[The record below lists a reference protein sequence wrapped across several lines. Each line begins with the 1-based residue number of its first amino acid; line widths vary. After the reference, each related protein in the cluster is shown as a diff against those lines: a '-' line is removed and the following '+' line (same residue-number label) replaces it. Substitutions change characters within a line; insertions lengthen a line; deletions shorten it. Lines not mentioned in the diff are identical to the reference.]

1 MKFKTVKRGIALG
14 AAAVMTVGLLG
25 GCGGNSNSG
34 SDSSSGSSAAQT
46 SGDGT
51 LNTDKEV
58 ELVMYVISDRPAGQD
73 VVDKKVNEILKEK
86 LNCTLKINWIGWAEY
101 ANKYPLLFSSGESF
115 DLAYSATW
123 VNFTSLAQKGA
134 FKNLDELWPTYA
146 PDNFA
151 ATSDAAKE
159 QATVAG
165 HYYCVPTQLATYTAY
180 GPIYRG
186 DLVEGSGW
194 DGVMETYEDIEEY
207 CDIIKETH
215 PEMEPLDQY
224 SAEPEWSYVYM
235 QNKGF
240 TTVDKGL
247 RYMWFDPSE
256 ENPKIFTLGEYEGT
270 PEFLQMMARWNEKGF
285 FSKSALSD
293 TDSQKFQNG
302 KAALRVHNIDT
313 YRSQAILNP
322 DWDIRYSNM
331 VKDVAHLPFTQ
342 DCMVISNTSKNP
354 ERALAFWNLL
364 TTDQEMYDALMYGVE
379 GTTYTLND
387 KGEFAITDTDLYGE
401 GAMWGAR
408 CDKLTR
414 NQVGTPDD
422 YNPQKEA
429 FEKSITAGQ
438 GTERYAG
445 FVFDTSAIETE
456 IAACSNVAQQYWWP
470 LELAY
475 TNSETG
481 LAEYVEKMKAAG
493 LDKIVAE
500 AQKQLDAYVA
510 NH

>member
-14 AAAVMTVGLLG
+14 TAAVMTMGLLT
-25 GCGGNSNSG
+25 GCGQKSNT
-34 SDSSSGSSAAQT
+34 SSSGSSSVQT
-46 SGDGT
+46 NEDGS

-73 VVDKKVNEILKEK
+73 IVDAKVNEILKEK

-101 ANKYPLLFSSGESF
+101 ANKYPLLFSSGEAF

-151 ATSDAAKE
+151 ATSDTAKE
-159 QATVAG
+159 QATVSG

-194 DGVMETYEDIEEY
+194 DGVMENYEDIEEY

-235 QNKGF
+235 QNQGF

-256 ENPKIFTLGEYEGT
+256 ENPKVFTMGEYEGT
-270 PEFLQMMARWNEKGF
+270 PEFLEMMARWNEKGF

-313 YRSQAILNP
+313 YRTQAILNP
-322 DWDIRYSNM
+322 DWDIRFSNM

-401 GAMWGAR
+401 GAMWCAR
-408 CDKLTR
+408 SDKLTR

-422 YNPQKEA
+422 YDPQKQA
-429 FEKSITAGQ
+429 FEQSITAGQ
-438 GTERYAG
+438 GTERFAG
-445 FVFDTSAIETE
+445 FVFDTSSIETE

-481 LAEYVEKMKAAG
+481 LAEYTEKMKAAG

-510 NH
+510 SH

>member
-1 MKFKTVKRGIALG
+1 M
-14 AAAVMTVGLLG
+14 
-25 GCGGNSNSG
+25 
-34 SDSSSGSSAAQT
+34 
-46 SGDGT
+46 
-51 LNTDKEV
+51 
-58 ELVMYVISDRPAGQD
+58 
-73 VVDKKVNEILKEK
+73 
-86 LNCTLKINWIGWAEY
+86 
-101 ANKYPLLFSSGESF
+101 
-115 DLAYSATW
+115 
-123 VNFTSLAQKGA
+123 
-134 FKNLDELWPTYA
+134 
-146 PDNFA
+146 
-151 ATSDAAKE
+151 
-159 QATVAG
+159 
-165 HYYCVPTQLATYTAY
+165 PTQLATYTAY

-186 DLVEGSGW
+186 DLVEGSNW
-194 DGVMETYEDIEEY
+194 DGVMENYEDIEEY
-207 CDIIKETH
+207 CDIIKELH

-235 QNKGF
+235 QNQGY

-313 YRSQAILNP
+313 YRSQAILNS
-322 DWDIRYSNM
+322 DWDIRFSNL

-364 TTDQEMYDALMYGVE
+364 TTDQEVYDALMYGVE
-379 GTTYTLND
+379 GTTYTLNE

-401 GAMWGAR
+401 GAMWCAR
-408 CDKLTR
+408 SDKLTR
-414 NQVGTPDD
+414 NQAGTPDD
-422 YNPQKEA
+422 YDPQKQA
-429 FEKSITAGQ
+429 FEQSITAGQ
-438 GTERYAG
+438 GTERFAG
-445 FVFDTSAIETE
+445 FVFDTSSIETE
-456 IAACSNVAQQYWWP
+456 IAACSNVAQQYWWT

-481 LAEYVEKMKAAG
+481 LAEYTEKMKAAG

-510 NH
+510 SH